1 MNRILK
7 FDVEGQNIKKNSNC
21 DFSSIERGTKDYLIA
36 EFTFSSDWD
45 GYYKAGVFRGS
56 CEKEVA
62 TPILDNRC
70 TIPFEALTKEAFVV
84 QVVGKSKRGI
94 VKSRTVEVT
103 QL

>member
-7 FDVEGQNIKKNSNC
+7 FDVKGQSIKKNSNC
-21 DFSSIERGTKDYLIA
+21 DFSSIVRGTKDYLIA

-62 TPILDNRC
+62 APIVDNRC
-70 TIPFEALTKEAFVV
+70 AIPSEALTKEAFIVR
-84 QVVGKSKRGI
+84 VVGKSKKGVI
-94 VKSRTVEVT
+94 KSQTVEVA